1 MNIAFFLLPKEEVI
15 YVTPRTTMRQ
25 ALERMER
32 HRYNAVPI
40 IDQDGRYV
48 GTITEGDLL
57 WKMKNTPELNF
68 SNTHTIRVEDIPQYK
83 HHQPVRI
90 DARIEDLIAL
100 MMEQNFVPVIDER
113 GIFIGIVRRKEV
125 LEYCARGI
133 AQETGEPDAPP
144 VKAVNEATHRRFPF
158 QTLRTSP

>member
-40 IDQDGRYV
+40 IDPDGRYV

-68 SNTHTIRVEDIPQYK
+68 SNAHTIRVEDIPQYK

-90 DARIEDLIAL
+90 DANVEDLIAL

-133 AQETGEPDAPP
+133 AHEARKSHAAPVQMTNETL
-144 VKAVNEATHRRFPF
+144 HR
-158 QTLRTSP
+158 S